1 MYKYSEEQE
10 EKIRQDR
17 EELKRL
23 DRNRRKIQD
32 AARGGPLTIPGD
44 VLERAKEEL
53 QRCEKYIAG
62 LDDRS
67 DEKTIFYNHYVKR
80 ISLSMIGYDL
90 GRSDNSCRDII
101 KRQLA
106 RRSLDGQSGEQ
117 SERRT
122 YRPRPQRRRK
132 GE

>member
-10 EKIRQDR
+10 RKIRQDR

-23 DRNRRKIQD
+23 GSNRRIIRN
-32 AARGGPLTIPGD
+32 AARGGPLTIPGE
-44 VLERAKEEL
+44 VLERAKEEAR
-53 QRCEKYIAG
+53 RCDEYIAG
-62 LDDRS
+62 LSGTERTVFSNHFGDELALDLVADSLCKSRSSCDD
-67 DEKTIFYNHYVKR
+67 
-80 ISLSMIGYDL
+80 L
-90 GRSDNSCRDII
+90 I

-117 SERRT
+117 SERKT
-122 YRPRPQRRRK
+122 HRPRPQRRRK

>member
-23 DRNRRKIQD
+23 GSNRRIIRN
-32 AARGGPLTIPGD
+32 AARGGPLTIPGE
-44 VLERAKEEL
+44 VLEKAKEEA
-53 QRCEKYIAG
+53 QRCDEYIAG
-62 LDDRS
+62 LDGAERTVFS
-67 DEKTIFYNHYVKR
+67 NHYSGGV
-80 ISLSMIGYDL
+80 SLDIVADNLGKSRSSCDDL
-90 GRSDNSCRDII
+90 I

-106 RRSLDGQSGEQ
+106 RRSLDGKSGEQ

-122 YRPRPQRRRK
+122 HRPRPQRRRK

>member
-23 DRNRRKIQD
+23 GSNRRIIRN
-32 AARGGPLTIPGD
+32 AARGGPLAIPGE
-44 VLERAKEEL
+44 VLEKAKEEAR
-53 QRCEKYIAG
+53 RCDEYIAS
-62 LDDRS
+62 LDGMERTVFSSHFSGGVSLDVVGDSLGKSRS
-67 DEKTIFYNHYVKR
+67 SCD
-80 ISLSMIGYDL
+80 DL
-90 GRSDNSCRDII
+90 I

-106 RRSLDGQSGEQ
+106 RRSIDGQSGEQ
-117 SERRT
+117 SKRKT
-122 YRPRPQRRRK
+122 HRPRPQRRRK